1 MNTASRTSTSSS
13 AKELQEAGARSDTN
27 SDSLTDIS
35 FFVSLV
41 EFLNFNINIQYY
53 TIYSIPVENNSYI
66 MHFTKIITLYLN

>member
-41 EFLNFNINIQYY
+41 EFLNFNINKFALLWGEAQLCLPY
-53 TIYSIPVENNSYI
+53 VC
-66 MHFTKIITLYLN
+66 L

>member
-53 TIYSIPVENNSYI
+53 TIA
-66 MHFTKIITLYLN
+66 FLYRTILI

>member
-41 EFLNFNINIQYY
+41 EFLNFNINISRQQLVME
-53 TIYSIPVENNSYI
+53 TIGLSIQHLVRKDPC
-66 MHFTKIITLYLN
+66 